1 MVRVALVAPAI
12 IITLLLPA
20 TIDAHGLM
28 TFPPMRT
35 AFTPYFGP
43 NDCPFCLNAGGT
55 DRQSGGRTIQW
66 EDVYPSK
73 ALHTPCGDPP
83 GVARNMAGTFPTTPL
98 TLDADG
104 SFPVRF
110 AITTNHWG
118 IIKYRIFANS
128 VDLESARGVLL
139 QRADGNGAGV
149 FPPQSDGS
157 DGNGMKA
164 LGQATSAD
172 WLGGWGQLY
181 ESRFLWPEGFS
192 CAPVC
197 VIQMEWTTGH
207 SCTPPGVPDSSAKF
221 YGGQPA
227 VPCTTPGNPFPEQFW
242 NCADVVA
249 SGGKTRTITTQPP
262 VNTTQSPAVTPAV
275 VALSDKGGSG
285 ATRQPGFLGEWQ
297 QCGDQ
302 YNMPYMDV
310 ACATGSCIKMTETFA
325 KCTPPG
331 KEEFAQGGTLLYL
344 VQP

>member
-1 MVRVALVAPAI
+1 MIVQLGATICA
-12 IITLLLPA
+12 IITLLGLPA
-20 TIDAHGLM
+20 LDAHGLM

-35 AFTPYFGP
+35 AFTPFFGAT
-43 NDCPFCLNAGGT
+43 DCPFCLNAGGT

-83 GVARNMAGTFPTTPL
+83 GVTRNMVGTFPTTQL
-98 TLDADG
+98 TLNADG
-104 SFPVRF
+104 SFPIRF

-118 IIKYRIFANS
+118 IIKYRLFANS

-157 DGNGMKA
+157 DGDGMKA

-227 VPCTTPGNPFPEQFW
+227 IPCTTPGNPFPEQFW

-249 SGGKTRTITTQPP
+249 SGGKTRTIVPS
-262 VNTTQSPAVTPAV
+262 NTTAAAPVATPAV
-275 VALSDKGGSG
+275 VALSDKGTGLASRKPGSI
-285 ATRQPGFLGEWQ
+285 GEWQ
-297 QCGDQ
+297 QCGDFN
-302 YNMPYMDV
+302 NMPYTDV
-310 ACATGSCIKMTETFA
+310 ACAVGSCIKMTETFA